1 MPEDQSPAVITMR
14 KSSRSPLARV
24 VRTSEKHYPNGRI
37 VAGDHKSGHE
47 TTTPSRELMGLLSAR
62 EVDIMTTNLVG
73 RQKERLEM
81 ADLISA
87 PDEMPDAVAAL
98 EPVTDEVTQAPVL
111 ITEQEVLFSTAPALR
126 VRPAKTRRGL
136 IAVLRPIF
144 VKSSPG
150 AEKPRRHYPPRH
162 YSYLEHAAM
171 AREMHRL

>member
-1 MPEDQSPAVITMR
+1 
-14 KSSRSPLARV
+14 
-24 VRTSEKHYPNGRI
+24 
-37 VAGDHKSGHE
+37 
-47 TTTPSRELMGLLSAR
+47 
-62 EVDIMTTNLVG
+62 
-73 RQKERLEM
+73 M

-98 EPVTDEVTQAPVL
+98 EPVTDEVPQAPVL

-126 VRPAKTRRGL
+126 VRPVKTRRGL
-136 IAVLRPIF
+136 IAVLRRIF
-144 VKSSPG
+144 VNSTPG